1 MFNSLSE
8 RLDKIFRNLKGVGYL
23 TEQNIKDALREI
35 RLALLEADV
44 NFKIVK
50 NFIIEVEKRALGQEV
65 LKSLTPGQQV
75 IKIVH
80 EQLIVLMDTGGF
92 DLKVY
97 DNKLTKIMLVGL
109 QGSGKTTAC
118 AKLAA
123 FYRKK
128 KIKPMLVA
136 CDIYRPAAI
145 HQLQV
150 LGKQLDIP
158 VVAPDSNVPAQSGS
172 SSAEGTW
179 GGSGIQPVLKQNT
192 DTVLQIAEKAL
203 KEAQKDFTNLLIFD
217 TAGRLHIDTDMMNE
231 VELLK
236 AFIKPDYIFFV
247 ADAMTGQEA
256 VNVAREFYT
265 KLAFDAVILTKLDGD
280 ARGGA
285 ALSIKAATDRP
296 VAFVGIGEKTSDL
309 EIFYPDRMASRILGM
324 GDVLSLIEKAEEAFD
339 EQEAEKL
346 AKKMQKNQFTLN
358 DFLAQLQSIKKMG
371 PLDSILKMIPGLAP
385 KLPKDFELDGNA
397 LKHVEAIIQSMTNK
411 ERERPEIL
419 NGSRRLRISKGC
431 GRSVTEINRLL
442 RQFEDMKK
450 MMKKM
455 SSGKMPKGMKGM
467 SGGLPPGMNNL
478 PF

>member
-1 MFNSLSE
+1 VFNSLSE

-23 TEQNIKDALREI
+23 TEQNVKDTMREI

-65 LKSLTPGQQV
+65 MKSLTPGQQV
-75 IKIVH
+75 IKIVY
-80 EQLIVLMDTGGF
+80 EQLIALMDTGGF
-92 DLKVY
+92 ELKTY
-97 DNKLTKIMLVGL
+97 DNKLTKVMLVGL

-118 AKLAA
+118 AKLAS

-128 KIKPMLVA
+128 KIRTMLVA
-136 CDIYRPAAI
+136 CDVYRPAAI

-158 VVAPDSNVPAQSGS
+158 VVATDDKDVIKIAQE
-172 SSAEGTW
+172 A
-179 GGSGIQPVLKQNT
+179 LKQA
-192 DTVLQIAEKAL
+192 D
-203 KEAQKDFTNLLIFD
+203 KDFTNLLIFD
-217 TAGRLHIDTDMMNE
+217 TAGRLHIDEEMMNE
-231 VELLK
+231 VERLK
-236 AFIKPDYIFFV
+236 AFAKPDYIFFV

-256 VNVAREFYT
+256 VNVAQEFYN

-296 VAFVGIGEKTSDL
+296 IAFVGVGEKVSDL
-309 EIFYPDRMASRILGM
+309 EVFYPDRMASRILGM
-324 GDVLSLIEKAEEAFD
+324 GDVLSLIERAEEAFD
-339 EQEAEKL
+339 EKEAEKL

-371 PLDSILKMIPGLAP
+371 PLEGILKMIPGLAP
-385 KLPKDFELDGNA
+385 KLPDDFNIDGKA

-411 ERERPEIL
+411 EREKPEIL

-455 SSGKMPKGMKGM
+455 SSGQMPKGMKGM
-467 SGGLPPGMNNL
+467 PNL

>member
-8 RLDKIFRNLKGVGYL
+8 RLDKIFRNLKGKGYL
-23 TEQNIKDALREI
+23 TEQNIKDSLREI

-50 NFIIEVEKRALGQEV
+50 NFIAEVEKRALGQEV
-65 LKSLTPGQQV
+65 LKSLSPGQQIV
-75 IKIVH
+75 KIVH
-80 EQLIVLMDTGGF
+80 EQLVALMDTGGF
-92 DLKVY
+92 ELKVY
-97 DNKLTKIMLVGL
+97 DNKLTKVMLVGL

-136 CDIYRPAAI
+136 CDVYRPAAI

-150 LGKQLDIP
+150 LGKQLEIP
-158 VVAPDSNVPAQSGS
+158 VVVPDAYNPDQIALQSGS
-172 SSAEGTW
+172 QNPTD
-179 GGSGIQPVLKQNT
+179 IVLKT
-192 DTVLQIAEKAL
+192 AEKAL
-203 KEAQKDFTNLLIFD
+203 KEADKDLTNLLLFD
-217 TAGRLHIDTDMMNE
+217 TAGRLQIDTPMMDE
-231 VELLK
+231 VQRLK
-236 AFIKPDYIFFV
+236 AFVKPDYILFV

-256 VNVAREFYT
+256 VNVAREFYN

-296 VAFVGIGEKTSDL
+296 IAFVGVGEKISDL
-309 EIFYPDRMASRILGM
+309 EVFYPDRMASRILGM

-339 EQEAEKL
+339 EEQAEKL
-346 AKKMQKNQFTLN
+346 AKKMLKNQFTLN
-358 DFLAQLQSIKKMG
+358 DFLHQLQNLKKMG
-371 PLDSILKMIPGLAP
+371 PLDALLKMIPGVGS
-385 KLPKDFELDGNA
+385 KLPKDFELDNNA
-397 LKHVEAIIQSMTNK
+397 LKHVEAIIQSMTEE
-411 ERERPEIL
+411 EREKPEIL
-419 NGSRRLRISKGC
+419 NGSRRLSIAKGS

-442 RQFEDMKK
+442 HQFDDMKK
-450 MMKKM
+450 MMKKV
-455 SSGKMPKGMKGM
+455 SSGKIPKGM
-467 SGGLPPGMNNL
+467 PGKL